1 MWDKYMII
9 TTVSAIVGVLLAWLS
24 MLQAPELTLRL
35 IASWGMLLSML
46 VFAWSFL
53 SLGRNVKQ

>member
-9 TTVSAIVGVLLAWLS
+9 STVSAVVGVLLAWVS
-24 MLQAPELTLRL
+24 MLQAPELTVRL

-46 VFAWSFL
+46 IFAWSFL
-53 SLGRNVKQ
+53 SLGRKARH